1 MVNLIK
7 KQKLVLISVIIT
19 SLVATGFAF
28 AQGEKKAEE
37 PQVIKLSLADAL
49 KMAEENNPQV
59 ALSKLAVEKAELAQK
74 ELKYRE
80 KKDKE
85 SEEESNNA
93 PSLGLPQID
102 MFKISTSDFD
112 YKYNMEMGKKNAEF
126 GLKMAQ
132 AGVEATLRNI
142 RFGVEAAYYGALAAR
157 DNVKIA
163 QDALKRQEELLKI
176 AEVKLKAG
184 MIAKRDLMDAQVQ
197 VARAQAAVSTAELGK
212 QKAYINFKKLLN
224 IDLEKEIELTD
235 AFDYK
240 PAENAV
246 DLNKLIEDAQQK
258 RMDIVEA
265 QGKLDIAQ
273 LDFDLTS
280 KVYPSN
286 TFKYKEKEYALQEA
300 KMNLENTKQDVEAEV
315 REILLDLQEAVA
327 NIPVLDK
334 SVEMAKESL
343 RLAKLSF
350 EAGMMRRVD
359 VSQAEE
365 TLKQVELQRNQAICN
380 YNLAKIRLEN
390 VVYIPVSGGIS
401 TGAGST
407 STPGGFPS
415 QNELQNTGSATG
427 GALY

>member
-59 ALSKLAVEKAELAQK
+59 ALSKLAVEKAELGLK
-74 ELKYRE
+74 EIKYKE
-80 KKDKE
+80 KKDE
-85 SEEESNNA
+85 DNVS
-93 PSLGLPQID
+93 PY
-102 MFKISTSDFD
+102 FSTSDFD

-132 AGVEATLRNI
+132 AGVDATLRNI

-176 AEVKLKAG
+176 AEAKLKAG

-212 QKAYINFKKLLN
+212 QKAYINLKKLLN

-365 TLKQVELQRNQAICN
+365 TLKQVELQRNQAIYN

>member
-1 MVNLIK
+1 MVNFIK
-7 KQKLVLISVIIT
+7 KQKLVLILVMIA

-49 KMAEENNPQV
+49 KMAEQNNPQV
-59 ALSKLAVEKAELAQK
+59 ALSKLAVEKAELGLK
-74 ELKYRE
+74 EIKYQD
-80 KKDKE
+80 KKTPE
-85 SEEESNNA
+85 
-93 PSLGLPQID
+93 QI
-102 MFKISTSDFD
+102 KNDFEI
-112 YKYNMEMGKKNAEF
+112 KYGMEMGKKNAEL

-132 AGVEATLRNI
+132 AGVDATLRNI
-142 RFGVEAAYYGALAAR
+142 RFGVEAAYYAALAAR

-163 QDALKRQEELLKI
+163 QDALKRQEEMLKI
-176 AEVKLKAG
+176 AEAKFNTG
-184 MIAKRDLMDAQVQ
+184 MIAKRDLMDVQVQ

-212 QKAYINFKKLLN
+212 QKAYINLKKLLN

-300 KMNLENTKQDVEAEV
+300 KMDVENTKQEVEAEV
-315 REILLDLQEAVA
+315 REILLDLQEARA

-365 TLKQVELQRNQAICN
+365 MLKQVELQRNQAIYN

-390 VVYIPVSGGIS
+390 VVYIPVSGGTS

-415 QNELQNTGSATG
+415 QNQLQNTGSATG
-427 GALY
+427 VALY

>member
-37 PQVIKLSLADAL
+37 PQVMKLSLADAL

-74 ELKYRE
+74 EIKYQD
-80 KKDKE
+80 KKTPE
-85 SEEESNNA
+85 
-93 PSLGLPQID
+93 QI
-102 MFKISTSDFD
+102 KNDFEI
-112 YKYNMEMGKKNAEF
+112 KYGMEMGKKNAEF

-132 AGVEATLRNI
+132 AGVDATLRNI

-176 AEVKLKAG
+176 AEAKLKAG

-212 QKAYINFKKLLN
+212 QKAYINLKKLLN

-365 TLKQVELQRNQAICN
+365 TLKQVELQRNQAIYN